1 MIKAKSKMI
10 EPSSE
15 AAASEVFA
23 IADNIIPIR
32 QASVETIL
40 NTDFS
45 EEMEVVP
52 HTQVNRLIIQNR
64 TTNPVSKFFIRTG
77 AYLDSLENFLVDL
90 NSNYF
95 KSVEEKKSTV
105 HTEETDK
112 KLRDNKAKRTA
123 RRKSDNRKRN
133 ERPSVNFGDVDNDTM
148 VAMGSLLGLTAA
160 DTIGKVKGFFGNL
173 FADKTIHN

>member
-52 HTQVNRLIIQNR
+52 HTQVKRLIIQNR
-64 TTNPVSKFFIRTG
+64 TCLLYT
-77 AYLDSLENFLVDL
+77 
-90 NSNYF
+90 
-95 KSVEEKKSTV
+95 
-105 HTEETDK
+105 
-112 KLRDNKAKRTA
+112 
-123 RRKSDNRKRN
+123 SD
-133 ERPSVNFGDVDNDTM
+133 
-148 VAMGSLLGLTAA
+148 AA
-160 DTIGKVKGFFGNL
+160 DE
-173 FADKTIHN
+173 